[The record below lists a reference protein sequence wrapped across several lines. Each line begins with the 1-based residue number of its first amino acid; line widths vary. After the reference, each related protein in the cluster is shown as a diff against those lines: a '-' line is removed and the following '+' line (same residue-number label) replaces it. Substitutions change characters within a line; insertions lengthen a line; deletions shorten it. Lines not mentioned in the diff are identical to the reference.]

1 MYDTQDFGD
10 LSETVLVSHKRRR
23 VTGVTIWLEAIG
35 ILVLILINGLFACSE
50 LAMISA
56 RRARLA
62 VLERK
67 GVAGAGVARRLA
79 ENPQIFLPTVQVGI
93 TVVSVITGM
102 LSGERITGQVE
113 RLLAAVVLLQP
124 FAHGLA
130 FVLTV
135 MVITFLTM
143 VLGELVP
150 KQLALRRPEKV
161 AAVAAPMLIAIA
173 RVTTPLVWLLGK
185 TSAGILLLFGL
196 AGTRPEHPSEEELRA
211 LLAESTQTGV
221 LESEEKLMIERVL
234 RLADKP
240 VRAIMTPRTEIA
252 WLDRAVP
259 SEGLIAKIKSSQHS
273 RFVVGDGSVDNVV
286 GIVQAKDLLDQL
298 LVAGRLR
305 LDDALLQPMIV
316 PDAISALDA
325 FERLKGD
332 AHGMAFVIDEY
343 GSFEGLIT
351 AADMLEA
358 IVGDADDRV
367 ADHAAGQK
375 GVPEE
380 NSFVVDGLMPLDEL
394 MEKLQITSVPAQG
407 TYHTAAGLMLA
418 LLRRVPQTGDRIAFG
433 GWRFEVLAMDGRRVD
448 RLSVERESEVV
459 T

>member
-1 MYDTQDFGD
+1 M
-10 LSETVLVSHKRRR
+10 
-23 VTGVTIWLEAIG
+23 TIWLEAIG

-93 TVVSVITGM
+93 TIVGVITGM

-113 RLLAAVVLLQP
+113 RLLATVGPLKP

-130 FVLTV
+130 FILTV
-135 MVITFLTM
+135 LVITFLTM

-161 AAVAAPMLIAIA
+161 AAVAAPVLIAIA
-173 RVTTPLVWLLGK
+173 RVTTPVVWLLGK
-185 TSAGILLLFGL
+185 TSSGILLLFGL

-259 SEGLIAKIKSSQHS
+259 PEDLIAKIQGSEHS

-298 LVAGRLR
+298 LVEGRLG
-305 LDDALLQPMIV
+305 LDAAILQPMIV

-332 AHGMAFVIDEY
+332 ANGMAFVIDEY

-358 IVGDADDRV
+358 IVGDADDTCCRSF
-367 ADHAAGQK
+367 ARDS
-375 GVPEE
+375 GVCRRR
-380 NSFVVDGLMPLDEL
+380 
-394 MEKLQITSVPAQG
+394 
-407 TYHTAAGLMLA
+407 TASCS
-418 LLRRVPQTGDRIAFG
+418 TG
-433 GWRFEVLAMDGRRVD
+433 
-448 RLSVERESEVV
+448 
-459 T
+459 

>member
-1 MYDTQDFGD
+1 MRDDPALAQAEARD
-10 LSETVLVSHKRRR
+10 
-23 VTGVTIWLEAIG
+23 GVEIWLEFLG
-35 ILVLILINGLFACSE
+35 ILVLILINGLFAGSE

-79 ENPQIFLPTVQVGI
+79 ENPHVFLPTVQVGI
-93 TVVSVITGM
+93 TIVSVVTGM
-102 LSGERITGQVE
+102 FSGERITGEVQSVLE
-113 RLLAAVVLLQP
+113 RVAVLRP

-135 MVITFLTM
+135 VVITFLTM

-150 KQLALRRPEKV
+150 KQLALRRPEML
-161 AAVAAPMLIAIA
+161 AARAAPMLIVIA
-173 RVTTPLVWLLGK
+173 RITTPVVWVLGK
-185 TSAGILLLFGL
+185 TSAGVLRLFGFS
-196 AGTRPEHPSEEELRA
+196 GSRPDYPSEEELRA
-211 LLAESTQTGV
+211 LLAESTQSGV

-252 WLDRAVP
+252 WVDRAAPPEELV
-259 SEGLIAKIKSSQHS
+259 AKIKGSQHS

-298 LVAGRLR
+298 LVAGHLA
-305 LDDALLQPMIV
+305 LDEVILQPMIV
-316 PDAISALDA
+316 PDAINALDA

-332 AHGMAFVIDEY
+332 ANGMAFVIDEY

-358 IVGDADDRV
+358 IVGDADDTV
-367 ADHAAGQK
+367 AERGTGQS
-375 GVPEE
+375 GIVQE
-380 NSFVVDGLMPLDEL
+380 NSFVLDGLMPLDEL
-394 MEKLQITSVPAQG
+394 MEKLSITQVPAQG
-407 TYHTAAGLMLA
+407 TYHTAAGLILA

-448 RLSVERESEVV
+448 RLSAERESEVV
-459 T
+459 A

>member
-1 MYDTQDFGD
+1 MP
-10 LSETVLVSHKRRR
+10 LSHKRRHE
-23 VTGVTIWLEAIG
+23 TGVGIWLESIG

-93 TVVSVITGM
+93 TIVGVITGM
-102 LSGERITGQVE
+102 FSGERITGQITDAFARVTIL
-113 RLLAAVVLLQP
+113 RP

-135 MVITFLTM
+135 LVITFLTM

-150 KQLALRRPEKV
+150 KQLALRRPEMV
-161 AAVAAPMLIAIA
+161 AARAAPMLIVIA
-173 RVTTPLVWLLGK
+173 RLTTPVIWVLSK
-185 TSAGILLLFGL
+185 TSAAILTLFGL
-196 AGTRPEHPSEEELRA
+196 TGTRPDHPSEEELRA

-221 LESEEKLMIERVL
+221 LDSEEKLMIERVL

-252 WLDRAVP
+252 WLDRAAA
-259 SEGLIAKIKSSQHS
+259 SEDLIAKIKDTQHS

-286 GIVQAKDLLDQL
+286 GIVQAKALLDQL
-298 LVAGRLR
+298 LVAGRLA
-305 LDDALLQPMIV
+305 LDEVILQPMIV
-316 PDAISALDA
+316 PDAISALNA
-325 FERLKGD
+325 FERLKAD
-332 AHGMAFVIDEY
+332 ANGMAFVIDEY

-351 AADMLEA
+351 ASDMLEA
-358 IVGDADDRV
+358 IVGDADDSV
-367 ADHAAGQK
+367 TEHGAGAAG
-375 GVPEE
+375 VPQES
-380 NSFVVDGLMPLDEL
+380 SFVLDGLMPLDEL
-394 MEKLQITSVPAQG
+394 MEKLSIGNVPAQG
-407 TYHTAAGLMLA
+407 TYHTAAGLILA

-448 RLSVERESEVV
+448 RLSAERESEVV
-459 T
+459 A